1 MASSAVLNSVKEGR
15 FLLPGNDRCPAD
27 VYLPNWSAGRDA
39 ALDIT
44 VVNPLQQATVNE
56 AAVTPGHSLNF
67 AYDRKMRGAADDC
80 ERQGIVFQPLAF
92 ESLGGLAQGS
102 SEGGEENCYGYGK
115 ADWEGGERSLQ
126 PCYLPPLTAPDEGEI
141 RNPGQPDSLHPPGPN

>member
-1 MASSAVLNSVKEGR
+1 MGRKARWLLLNPVKEGR

-39 ALDIT
+39 ALDIS

-56 AAVTPGHSLNF
+56 AAVTPGH
-67 AYDRKMRGAADDC
+67 
-80 ERQGIVFQPLAF
+80 
-92 ESLGGLAQGS
+92 

>member
-1 MASSAVLNSVKEGR
+1 MAFVEPCQRGAVSSS
-15 FLLPGNDRCPAD
+15 CPAD

-92 ESLGGLAQGS
+92 ESLGGWHRAAVKEVKKIAKSAAMLSPAS
-102 SEGGEENCYGYGK
+102 HCS
-115 ADWEGGERSLQ
+115 
-126 PCYLPPLTAPDEGEI
+126 
-141 RNPGQPDSLHPPGPN
+141 